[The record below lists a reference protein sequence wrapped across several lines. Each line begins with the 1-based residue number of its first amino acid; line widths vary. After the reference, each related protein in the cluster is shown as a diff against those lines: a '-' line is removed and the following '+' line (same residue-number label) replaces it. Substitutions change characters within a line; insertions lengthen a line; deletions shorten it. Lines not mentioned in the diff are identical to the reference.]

1 MEMNVSELKNGI
13 TLIALQGTLDIMG
26 VNQVETKFAG
36 YCSGEN
42 ARILVDM
49 SGVDYMASI
58 GIRLLVTN
66 AKSLRTRN
74 GKMALLSPTT
84 DVFNVLEMTD
94 IPAIIPV
101 YSNFESAEAVLLGA

>member
-1 MEMNVSELKNGI
+1 MEMTVNELKNGI

-101 YSNFESAEAVLLGA
+101 YSNFESAEAVLLGS

>member
-1 MEMNVSELKNGI
+1 MELNVSELDKGITMIKLNGI
-13 TLIALQGTLDIMG
+13 LDING
-26 VNQVETKFAG
+26 VNQIETKFAA

-42 ARILVDM
+42 PRVIVDM
-49 SGVDYMASI
+49 AGVSFLASI

-74 GKMALLSPTT
+74 GKMALLNPTP
-84 DVFNVLEMTD
+84 DVMNVLEITD

-101 YSNFESAEAVLLGA
+101 YSNLESAEAVLLGA